1 MKDIIVYTVL
11 ILILLVGLFQ
21 VLSLFICTSR
31 NIYVDEQGFYYE
43 LVGMDLYNNMWKWQ
57 KKRKLPL
64 FNLFVD
70 ACDIP
75 FWLDDEGFISYEEH
89 KQAKEGINNGN

>member
-43 LVGMDLYNNMWKWQ
+43 LVGTDLYNNMWKWQ
-57 KKRKLPL
+57 KKKKLPL
-64 FNLFVD
+64 VNLFVD
-70 ACDIP
+70 ACEIP
-75 FWLDDEGFISYEEH
+75 FWLDDEGFVSYEEY
-89 KQAKEGINNGN
+89 KNNKEVIHNGD